1 MKCCRVFIFVLLML
15 CTACATCSILFP
27 QFRKIV
33 DRATMRTSTVYLW
46 YRESSMPI
54 QEAQSVSINRTYS
67 YHLPCPRGQLF
78 NTVSAALSVAA
89 TALIS
94 SSMLFAA
101 CWIDARYNNGLAVAG
116 AFMAFLS
123 FAGFGAVLSWLVY
136 TYLTTLCPG
145 EAVQILG
152 AKEDGYAL
160 AEGFYLLC
168 AATGGALL
176 CFVIS
181 FALCCSAVCCSS
193 EVKNN
198 GPYE

>member
-15 CTACATCSILFP
+15 CTACATCSNLFP
-27 QFRKIV
+27 QFRKVV
-33 DRATMRTSTVYLW
+33 DETTMQTSTVYLW

-54 QEAQSVSINRTYS
+54 QESNSVAINRTYS
-67 YHLPCPRGQLF
+67 FHLMCPQGQLF
-78 NTVSAALSVAA
+78 YTVAAAVSVAA

-101 CWIDARYNNGLAVAG
+101 CWIHARCNNGLAGAG

-123 FAGFGAVLSWLVY
+123 FAGFSAALSWIVY

-145 EAVQILG
+145 EAGQILG

-168 AATGGALL
+168 TATGGALL

-181 FALCCSAVCCSS
+181 FTLCCSAVCCSNA
-193 EVKNN
+193 VKNDDHCD
-198 GPYE
+198 